1 MHVRRAS
8 WNYRC
13 LMDILNRG
21 SKCKSRKSGFNMNI
35 LAKVGEKT
43 EAERGI

>member
-1 MHVRRAS
+1 
-8 WNYRC
+8 
-13 LMDILNRG
+13 
-21 SKCKSRKSGFNMNI
+21 MNI